1 MLLFS
6 LSLAAPQQQHQPAAL
21 APPTPLNDEPLAVPA
36 RIVAWKLKKV
46 SGSSLAG
53 VLYGYAAARNLSH
66 VLDWQAH
73 RESRYEDALLEA
85 AAATHPAGYVEP
97 AEPQVVCTHN
107 AAARNFSV
115 LHDPSALHVLLVREP
130 AAQVVSHYYYSRL
143 PPAEWTAAGGG
154 CGAYDAHVPNAT
166 ELLQFVERKF
176 LPDYE
181 AILPA
186 RFQRMAIAGALPSQ
200 LDMTYEELPA
210 SYALLERRLRT
221 AVGTIPQDR
230 TCPHPTFGGP
240 ARLSAGSPS
249 WGPELAEVLARR
261 LDQTNVPGV
270 YAAASAR
277 FRAACDAD
285 CACPLRLHQPRAAHA
300 PGCLTPAAP
309 RPAGEGRRG
318 C

>member
-1 MLLFS
+1 MLLIC
-6 LSLAAPQQQHQPAAL
+6 LHAPQGLQLAEANQGAGEHQPAAL
-21 APPTPLNDEPLAVPA
+21 TPPAPLGDEPLAVPA
-36 RIVAWKLKKV
+36 SIVAWKLKKV

-53 VLYGYAAARNLSH
+53 VLYDYAAAHNLSH

-73 RESRYEDALLEA
+73 RESRYEDALLE

-143 PPAEWTAAGGG
+143 PPAEWTAAGG
-154 CGAYDAHVPNAT
+154 CGEYDAHVPNAT
-166 ELLQFVERKF
+166 ELLEFVERKF
-176 LPDYE
+176 LPDYD

-186 RFQRMAIAGALPSQ
+186 HFQRMAIAGALPGQ

-210 SYALLERRLRT
+210 SYALLERRLHT

-240 ARLSAGSPS
+240 ASADSPS
-249 WGPELAEVLARR
+249 WGPELADVLARR
-261 LDQTNVPGV
+261 LNQTNVPAV

-277 FRAACDAD
+277 FRAACGAD
-285 CACPLRLHQPRAAHA
+285 CACPLRLHQPRAAP
-300 PGCLTPAAP
+300 PGCL
-309 RPAGEGRRG
+309 
-318 C
+318 